1 MSSGYTVSQKLA
13 QVQQIATSTRSPQSC
28 TMKTGVRV
36 ASVAAPS
43 KTATE
48 TEPPQQ
54 GDGRIPTTRGEVEA
68 PKVKKGRRRKKNKK
82 QRPRMPPRVTASSTC
97 VRSPLLLL
105 THQHTPTHTCTQRH
119 VEDDVGRIT
128 YSHDGGFRR
137 VVPYNYVY
145 VVRSW
150 WHHLAAHLAVPPH
163 ASL

>member
-1 MSSGYTVSQKLA
+1 
-13 QVQQIATSTRSPQSC
+13 
-28 TMKTGVRV
+28 MKTGVLV

-48 TEPPQQ
+48 TEPQQ
-54 GDGRIPTTRGEVEA
+54 GDGRTPTTRGEVEA

-97 VRSPLLLL
+97 VRVTIVAADTP
-105 THQHTPTHTCTQRH
+105 THTDTHTCTQRH

-128 YSHDGGFRR
+128 YSHAGGFRR

-150 WHHLAAHLAVPPH
+150 WHPPPSRSSGPATSRQPVDH
-163 ASL
+163 SQATLVWQDSDWPHDIRVQA